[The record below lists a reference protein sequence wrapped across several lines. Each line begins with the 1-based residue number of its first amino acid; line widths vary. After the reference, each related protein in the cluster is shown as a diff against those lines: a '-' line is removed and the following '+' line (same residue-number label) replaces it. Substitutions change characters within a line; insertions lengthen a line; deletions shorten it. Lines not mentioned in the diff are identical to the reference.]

1 MKSMKIL
8 KRKKVENSSQVALKC
23 GRTRSPVAEADNEV
37 RLRFQARD
45 CPLHETLRV
54 DKKESCR
61 RARSRLQKPT
71 VRSVYTSRPE
81 LACKTIRVWW
91 TREDD
96 VISAVQRKGAASE
109 AA

>member
-1 MKSMKIL
+1 ML
-8 KRKKVENSSQVALKC
+8 AH
-23 GRTRSPVAEADNEV
+23 TFPVAETDGEV
-37 RLRFQARD
+37 SLRFQARD
-45 CPLHETLRV
+45 CPLYETLRV

-71 VRSVYTSRPE
+71 VRTVSTSRPE

-96 VISAVQRKGAASE
+96 VISAVQRKGGRVTQHSE
-109 AA
+109 KLDFWT